1 MPPQTE
7 AHKAK
12 LSAAMKA
19 YHRNHCNTDVPY
31 VKPERKKKPKKGEEG
46 YVAPVKKAKAPAAP
60 KAAKKVPPPV
70 APKPKK
76 KVPPPVAPKP
86 KKKETHKMP
95 DGTTMSGAKHTAD
108 SKPVPR
114 TTKKGFGI
122 KRIKKG
128 FGIKRI
134 PVEPTELSEKMTNIF
149 IKILGEEEFDTLSEF
164 AESELDEISGPWED
178 PEEFQDLYEAVNQYY
193 EKINDSNQIYTLLED
208 KGAKALI
215 QEIADK
221 IEIMEETVDAFNED
235 DDPSQVEIK
244 KLKKNP
250 KIIYP

>member
-19 YHRNHCNTDVPY
+19 YHKNHCNTDVPY
-31 VKPERKKKPKKGEEG
+31 VKPAKKKKPKKGEEG
-46 YVAPVKKAKAPAAP
+46 YVAPVKKAKAPVAP
-60 KAAKKVPPPV
+60 KKVPPPV
-70 APKPKK
+70 APKPKPK
-76 KVPPPVAPKP
+76 KKIPPPVAPKP
-86 KKKETHKMP
+86 KKPEE
-95 DGTTMSGAKHTAD
+95 
-108 SKPVPR
+108 SKPVVPR

-134 PVEPTELSEKMTNIF
+134 PVEPTELSEKMTDIF
-149 IKILGEEEFDTLSEF
+149 IKILDEQEFETLTEF
-164 AESELDEISGPWED
+164 AESEIDEISGPWED
-178 PEEFQDLYEAVNQYY
+178 VEEFQDLYEAVNRYY
-193 EKINDSNQIYTLLED
+193 KDINDSDEIYTLLGD

-215 QEIADK
+215 AEIADK
-221 IEIMEETVDAFNED
+221 IEIMDETVEAFNED
-235 DDPSQVEIK
+235 DDPSQAEIK

>member
-60 KAAKKVPPPV
+60 KKEAKVPPPV

-86 KKKETHKMP
+86 KKKE
-95 DGTTMSGAKHTAD
+95 
-108 SKPVPR
+108 VPR

-134 PVEPTELSEKMTNIF
+134 PVEPTELSEKMTDIF
-149 IKILGEEEFDTLSEF
+149 IKILDEQEFETLTEF
-164 AESELDEISGPWED
+164 AESEIDEISGPWED
-178 PEEFQDLYEAVNQYY
+178 VEEFQDLYEAVNRYY
-193 EKINDSNQIYTLLED
+193 KDINDSDEIYTLLGD

-215 QEIADK
+215 SEIADK
-221 IEIMEETVDAFNED
+221 IEIMDETVEAFNED
-235 DDPSQVEIK
+235 DDPSQAEIK